1 MQNKKVCYSSFF
13 EINKSHA
20 ISYLTQKIQ
29 KGQGFSQAL
38 YFWNQ
43 SQLQCDQ
50 VPKPENRQVFA
61 KNSHVWRVDFQPP
74 IFPAPFPA
82 PVINVYFKYYFYLIY
97 AILWLQTFDTMI
109 IY

>member
-1 MQNKKVCYSSFF
+1 MKSDRDSDFRYNLIENKYFKVPLH
-13 EINKSHA
+13 ELNV
-20 ISYLTQKIQ
+20 
-29 KGQGFSQAL
+29 
-38 YFWNQ
+38 
-43 SQLQCDQ
+43 QCDQ

-61 KNSHVWRVDFQPP
+61 KNSHVWRVEFQPP